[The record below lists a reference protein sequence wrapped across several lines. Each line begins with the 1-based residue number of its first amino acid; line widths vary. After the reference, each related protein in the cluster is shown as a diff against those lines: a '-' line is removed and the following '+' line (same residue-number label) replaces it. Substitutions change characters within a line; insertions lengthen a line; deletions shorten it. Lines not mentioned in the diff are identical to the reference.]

1 MSGADRIVIDTRA
14 ESGSVFA
21 MPADQDDYAEWLTA
35 RYEALQGNEVRILKE
50 TYRQSLG
57 GVNQA
62 INHAIAHGQSGGQ
75 VVAIGPY
82 ALEAA
87 EVVAELS
94 RDTVRPEVAA

>member
-21 MPADQDDYAEWLTA
+21 MPADRTDYAAWLKE
-35 RYEALQGNEVRILKE
+35 RYEALKGEQVTIMKT

-62 INHAIAHGQSGGQ
+62 INHAIAHAQAGGR

-82 ALEAA
+82 AFEAA